1 MDNYPSRPIRFRD
14 YLPEIYRGDETEP
27 ATFQDRFLKAFEEV
41 FEELQ
46 SLIEGVSPGDFR
58 VIAES
63 DPFGP
68 SETPGPTATIE
79 VEALQASKE
88 MFPKGSSIIRKG
100 ESSSGAKL
108 AQDLPSNLNEPTAV
122 EVDNAV
128 FVRDLK
134 PGERLEVTADGKNR
148 LLTFLGVG
156 KIEIKLRPPLDPP
169 PSFPADTFITLAKS
183 DADSTTLAADYPDRA
198 AHPGSWCETSTSPGP
213 SRRARKSSSMRA
225 AFRICLIPPSPRRLS
240 SLAGLPWTNTGLR
253 RILRS

>member
-1 MDNYPSRPIRFRD
+1 
-14 YLPEIYRGDETEP
+14 
-27 ATFQDRFLKAFEEV
+27 
-41 FEELQ
+41 
-46 SLIEGVSPGDFR
+46 
-58 VIAES
+58 
-63 DPFGP
+63 
-68 SETPGPTATIE
+68 
-79 VEALQASKE
+79 

-108 AQDLPSNLNEPTAV
+108 AQDLPPNLNEPTAV

-134 PGERLEVTADGKNR
+134 PGERLEVTANGKNR

-183 DADSTTLAADYPDRA
+183 DADSTTLAADYP
-198 AHPGSWCETSTSPGP
+198 GSSGESRLLVRDVDLPGP

-253 RILRS
+253 RIQRS